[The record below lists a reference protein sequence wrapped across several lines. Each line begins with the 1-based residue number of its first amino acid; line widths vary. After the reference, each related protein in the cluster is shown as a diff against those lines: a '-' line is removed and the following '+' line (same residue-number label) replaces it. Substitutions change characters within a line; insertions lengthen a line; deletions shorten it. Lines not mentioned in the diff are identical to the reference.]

1 MNIATKKRW
10 SASRICVSSI
20 RRGHANLL
28 CIDPILVFVLPWQAQ
43 DHWSA
48 RGICTPRV
56 PASSHQGGRELG
68 TCKNLARKPNAKGG
82 VAFAF
87 KKTRGGRKGKENKKE
102 SARQTGCLLQEVKDI
117 YGLQRGCS

>member
-1 MNIATKKRW
+1 MNIATKKKMERFTD
-10 SASRICVSSI
+10 CVSSF

-28 CIDPILVFVLPWQAQ
+28 CIDPILVLLPWQAQ

-56 PASSHQGGRELG
+56 PASSHQGDRELG

-87 KKTRGGRKGKENKKE
+87 KKTRGGRKGKENKK
-102 SARQTGCLLQEVKDI
+102 SQRGRLGVCCRNVKDM
-117 YGLQRGCS
+117 YGLQRGSS

>member
-1 MNIATKKRW
+1 M
-10 SASRICVSSI
+10 SSF

-28 CIDPILVFVLPWQAQ
+28 CIDPILAYVLPWQAQ

-82 VAFAF
+82 VAFHL
-87 KKTRGGRKGKENKKE
+87 KK
-102 SARQTGCLLQEVKDI
+102 QEVAGKARKTKRVSEADWVSAA
-117 YGLQRGCS
+117 GS

>member
-1 MNIATKKRW
+1 M
-10 SASRICVSSI
+10 SSI

-28 CIDPILVFVLPWQAQ
+28 CIDPILVYVLPWQAQ

-56 PASSHQGGRELG
+56 PASSHQGDRELG

-87 KKTRGGRKGKENKKE
+87 KK
-102 SARQTGCLLQEVKDI
+102 QEVAGKARKTKRVSEADWVSAA
-117 YGLQRGCS
+117 GS